1 MKGIEDIITRLEAKD
16 IDICESVADVNNQIR
31 ELEQRKR
38 YLEGR
43 LYEVHSIRAA
53 INEMQGNY

>member
-1 MKGIEDIITRLEAKD
+1 MKQIEDITRIAEGKE
-16 IDICESVADVNNQIR
+16 IDIQESIEDVDSEIS

-43 LYEVHSIRAA
+43 LYEVQNILTE
-53 INEMQGNY
+53 INET

>member
-1 MKGIEDIITRLEAKD
+1 MKGIENLIRIVEGKE
-16 IDICESVADVNNQIR
+16 IEIQESIEDVDSEIS

-43 LYEVHSIRAA
+43 LYEVQSILAV
-53 INEMQGNY
+53 INKTQGN